1 MKSTAKKLA
10 VCAAALC
17 LLACGT
23 AVSAAAASPV
33 SGLALSGVAM
43 PWDQDVPAESIE
55 AGSYTANMLLGSSQQ
70 LSPVVRPRNSTDSV
84 VFISDDT
91 SILTVSN
98 SGVVQA
104 VGVGTTRITAAA
116 GNQICAYTI
125 VVSMDSSMIVTEMDL
140 SLSSNTIYVG
150 NSVSA
155 QLQVRPTSASN
166 YATVALTSSNEK
178 VATVNNFG
186 RVTGISPGTAT
197 ITATCG
203 SVTATTNVTVMS
215 IPNSST
221 GTASTGSSNSGQ
233 VVTVNP
239 SYVVLKP
246 GATRTLTAS
255 VKPSSASQKFTYK
268 SANSNIAT
276 VSPSGVITAV
286 GTGATSITVSNGT
299 ASAMVTVIVNR
310 SAASSSDNSSDSSST
325 ESDNDTPIEI
335 DPVVQAIQDSEDNE
349 IVFTQAEVPTV
360 TGDILNALRTTGKT
374 LCVVG
379 DGYTMQIAGSGVKS
393 TTSELD
399 TMLILTESD
408 QGIEFELDK
417 GKALPC
423 SVRIDL
429 DVSTYTRL
437 YLYNTVSNKW
447 QYLNSYTDGII
458 TADTAGRY
466 LLTNQNLKFANI
478 NWTQVRVGPGD
489 FIIISANPIPGNE
502 KSVTKIVNGLLLL
515 GAEVIYESMY
525 DVHVSGHACQEEQK
539 LMLTL
544 TKPKYFLPVHGEYK
558 QLKKHALTAASLGIP
573 TSNILIAENGSNV
586 ILSQDEIKLGEP
598 VTAGAVMVDGLG
610 VGDVGNVVLRDRKH
624 LSEDGLVIIVATV
637 DSKTG
642 KVLAGPDLVSR
653 GFVYVR
659 ENESLMDGAQSIVEN
674 ALDRCVDEHV
684 RDWNSVKTRVR
695 EALSSYIYRRT
706 KRSPMILPIL
716 MEV

>member
-186 RVTGISPGTAT
+186 RVTGIAPGTAT

-325 ESDNDTPIEI
+325 EPDNDAPIEI

-379 DGYTMQIAGSGVKS
+379 DGYTLQVSGKDVRN
-393 TTSELD
+393 TTGELN
-399 TMLILTESD
+399 TSLELQQVE
-408 QGIEFELDK
+408 QGLEFVVND
-417 GKALPC
+417 GKTVPC
-423 SVRIDL
+423 SARIDL
-429 DVSTYTRL
+429 DKSDYSRL
-437 YLYNTVSNKW
+437 YLYNETTGKW
-447 QYLNSYTDGII
+447 QYLNSYKDGVI
-458 TADTAGRY
+458 TLDTAGRY
-466 LLTNQNLKFANI
+466 LLTNENLRFANI
-478 NWTQVRVGPGD
+478 NWTF
-489 FIIISANPIPGNE
+489 FIAG
-502 KSVTKIVNGLLLL
+502 
-515 GAEVIYESMY
+515 
-525 DVHVSGHACQEEQK
+525 
-539 LMLTL
+539 
-544 TKPKYFLPVHGEYK
+544 
-558 QLKKHALTAASLGIP
+558 
-573 TSNILIAENGSNV
+573 
-586 ILSQDEIKLGEP
+586 
-598 VTAGAVMVDGLG
+598 GAVL
-610 VGDVGNVVLRDRKH
+610 VV
-624 LSEDGLVIIVATV
+624 IAVA
-637 DSKTG
+637 
-642 KVLAGPDLVSR
+642 
-653 GFVYVR
+653 
-659 ENESLMDGAQSIVEN
+659 
-674 ALDRCVDEHV
+674 
-684 RDWNSVKTRVR
+684 
-695 EALSSYIYRRT
+695 YIAFK
-706 KRSPMILPIL
+706 KRYWFW
-716 MEV
+716 

>member
-186 RVTGISPGTAT
+186 RVTGIAPGTAT

-299 ASAMVTVIVNR
+299 ASAMV
-310 SAASSSDNSSDSSST
+310 
-325 ESDNDTPIEI
+325 
-335 DPVVQAIQDSEDNE
+335 IQDSEDNE

-399 TMLILTESD
+399 TMLTLTESD

-417 GKALPC
+417 GTALPC
-423 SVRIDL
+423 SV
-429 DVSTYTRL
+429 
-437 YLYNTVSNKW
+437 
-447 QYLNSYTDGII
+447 
-458 TADTAGRY
+458 
-466 LLTNQNLKFANI
+466 LTNQNLKFANI
-478 NWTQVRVGPGD
+478 NWTF
-489 FIIISANPIPGNE
+489 FIAGGVVVVLIGIAY
-502 KSVTKIVNGLLLL
+502 VV
-515 GAEVIYESMY
+515 
-525 DVHVSGHACQEEQK
+525 
-539 LMLTL
+539 
-544 TKPKYFLPVHGEYK
+544 
-558 QLKKHALTAASLGIP
+558 LKK
-573 TSNILIAENGSNV
+573 
-586 ILSQDEIKLGEP
+586 
-598 VTAGAVMVDGLG
+598 
-610 VGDVGNVVLRDRKH
+610 RYW
-624 LSEDGLVIIVATV
+624 
-637 DSKTG
+637 
-642 KVLAGPDLVSR
+642 
-653 GFVYVR
+653 F
-659 ENESLMDGAQSIVEN
+659 
-674 ALDRCVDEHV
+674 
-684 RDWNSVKTRVR
+684 W
-695 EALSSYIYRRT
+695 
-706 KRSPMILPIL
+706 
-716 MEV
+716 

>member
-155 QLQVRPTSASN
+155 QLQVRPSSASS
-166 YATVALTSSNEK
+166 YATVTLTSSNEK

-186 RVTGISPGTAT
+186 RVTGIAPGTAT

-203 SVTATTNVTVMS
+203 SVTATTKVTVIS
-215 IPNSST
+215 IPST
-221 GTASTGSSNSGQ
+221 ETGSTSTSSNSGQ
-233 VVTVNP
+233 VVTVDP

-246 GATRTLTAS
+246 GATRTLTA
-255 VKPSSASQKFTYK
+255 KATPSSASQKFTYK
-268 SANSNIAT
+268 SANSSIAT

-310 SAASSSDNSSDSSST
+310 SASSSSEDGSSSGPTDDDNSVT
-325 ESDNDTPIEI
+325 L

-399 TMLILTESD
+399 TMLTLTETD

-417 GKALPC
+417 GHALPC

-429 DVSTYTRL
+429 DVSTYSRL
-437 YLYNTVSNKW
+437 YLYNTVSGKW

-466 LLTNQNLKFANI
+466 LLTNQNLKFANV
-478 NWTQVRVGPGD
+478 NWTF
-489 FIIISANPIPGNE
+489 FI
-502 KSVTKIVNGLLLL
+502 
-515 GAEVIYESMY
+515 
-525 DVHVSGHACQEEQK
+525 
-539 LMLTL
+539 
-544 TKPKYFLPVHGEYK
+544 
-558 QLKKHALTAASLGIP
+558 
-573 TSNILIAENGSNV
+573 
-586 ILSQDEIKLGEP
+586 
-598 VTAGAVMVDGLG
+598 AGG
-610 VGDVGNVVLRDRKH
+610 VVV
-624 LSEDGLVIIVATV
+624 VIIGVA
-637 DSKTG
+637 
-642 KVLAGPDLVSR
+642 
-653 GFVYVR
+653 
-659 ENESLMDGAQSIVEN
+659 
-674 ALDRCVDEHV
+674 
-684 RDWNSVKTRVR
+684 
-695 EALSSYIYRRT
+695 YIAFK
-706 KRSPMILPIL
+706 KRYWFW
-716 MEV
+716 

>member
-186 RVTGISPGTAT
+186 RVTGIAPGTAT

-310 SAASSSDNSSDSSST
+310 TASTSGSSGDTSGEGTEDNVTTDAT
-325 ESDNDTPIEI
+325 
-335 DPVVQAIQDSEDNE
+335 VAAIQNAAGEEVSLYQSDVPAITGE
-349 IVFTQAEVPTV
+349 I
-360 TGDILNALRTTGKT
+360 LSALRTTGRSLIVLGEDYT
-374 LCVVG
+374 LRI
-379 DGYTMQIAGSGVKS
+379 DGTSIKS
-393 TTSELD
+393 TQGGFSTA
-399 TMLILTESD
+399 LTFAPDENGLSFQLGES
-408 QGIEFELDK
+408 G
-417 GKALPC
+417 ALPC
-423 SVRIDL
+423 VVQITLTGENAAYS
-429 DVSTYTRL
+429 RL
-437 YLYNTVSNKW
+437 YLHNTASEKW
-447 QYLNSYTDGII
+447 QFLNSYKDGTI
-458 TADTAGRY
+458 TADTAGSY
-466 LLTNQNLKFANI
+466 LLTNQNLRFTNI
-478 NWTQVRVGPGD
+478 NWTF
-489 FIIISANPIPGNE
+489 FIAAG
-502 KSVTKIVNGLLLL
+502 
-515 GAEVIYESMY
+515 
-525 DVHVSGHACQEEQK
+525 
-539 LMLTL
+539 
-544 TKPKYFLPVHGEYK
+544 
-558 QLKKHALTAASLGIP
+558 ALTVVC
-573 TSNILIAENGSNV
+573 LIV
-586 ILSQDEIKLGEP
+586 YI
-598 VTAGAVMVDGLG
+598 AV
-610 VGDVGNVVLRDRKH
+610 K
-624 LSEDGLVIIVATV
+624 
-637 DSKTG
+637 
-642 KVLAGPDLVSR
+642 
-653 GFVYVR
+653 
-659 ENESLMDGAQSIVEN
+659 
-674 ALDRCVDEHV
+674 
-684 RDWNSVKTRVR
+684 
-695 EALSSYIYRRT
+695 
-706 KRSPMILPIL
+706 KRYWFW
-716 MEV
+716 

>member
-1 MKSTAKKLA
+1 MKLNPKQLA
-10 VCAAALC
+10 ASAALLGVLACAAALP
-17 LLACGT
+17 A
-23 AVSAAAASPV
+23 SAAGPV
-33 SGLALSGVAM
+33 TTPLALTLPKVSF
-43 PWDQDVPAESIE
+43 PWDKVTAESIE
-55 AGSYTANMLLGSSQQ
+55 TGSYDAAPLAGTAQQ
-70 LSPVVRPRNSTDSV
+70 LSPVTTPANAASKNGVTYVSDNPNVVSVDSE
-84 VFISDDT
+84 
-91 SILTVSN
+91 
-98 SGVVQA
+98 GVAQA
-104 VGVGTTRITAAA
+104 VGLGTANITATC
-116 GNQICAYTI
+116 GGVSCTYTI
-125 VVSMDSSMIVTEMDL
+125 TPQPDASMIATEMDITLASSTIAVGETTSL
-140 SLSSNTIYVG
+140 SLAV
-150 NSVSA
+150 
-155 QLQVRPTSASN
+155 LPTSAAN
-166 YATVALTSSNEK
+166 YINVSLSSSNEK

-186 RVTGISPGTAT
+186 KVTGVAPGTAT

-215 IPNSST
+215 IPNSGTS
-221 GTASTGSSNSGQ
+221 TASTGSSNSGQ

-399 TMLILTESD
+399 TMLTLTESD

-437 YLYNTVSNKW
+437 YLYNAVSNKW

-478 NWTQVRVGPGD
+478 NWTF
-489 FIIISANPIPGNE
+489 FIAGGVVVVLIGIAY
-502 KSVTKIVNGLLLL
+502 VV
-515 GAEVIYESMY
+515 
-525 DVHVSGHACQEEQK
+525 
-539 LMLTL
+539 
-544 TKPKYFLPVHGEYK
+544 
-558 QLKKHALTAASLGIP
+558 LKK
-573 TSNILIAENGSNV
+573 
-586 ILSQDEIKLGEP
+586 
-598 VTAGAVMVDGLG
+598 
-610 VGDVGNVVLRDRKH
+610 RYW
-624 LSEDGLVIIVATV
+624 
-637 DSKTG
+637 
-642 KVLAGPDLVSR
+642 
-653 GFVYVR
+653 F
-659 ENESLMDGAQSIVEN
+659 
-674 ALDRCVDEHV
+674 
-684 RDWNSVKTRVR
+684 W
-695 EALSSYIYRRT
+695 
-706 KRSPMILPIL
+706 
-716 MEV
+716 

>member
-33 SGLALSGVAM
+33 SGLALSGVTM

-91 SILTVSN
+91 SILTVSS

-125 VVSMDSSMIVTEMDL
+125 AVSMDSSMIVTEMDL

-186 RVTGISPGTAT
+186 RVTGIAPGTAT

-203 SVTATTNVTVMS
+203 SVTASTKVTVIS
-215 IPNSST
+215 IPNET
-221 GTASTGSSNSGQ
+221 GTTTASSSSNSGQ
-233 VVTVNP
+233 VITVTP
-239 SYVVLKP
+239 SYIVLKP
-246 GATRTLTAS
+246 GATRTLSAS

-325 ESDNDTPIEI
+325 DPDNDTPIEI
-335 DPVVQAIQDSEDNE
+335 DPVVQAIQDSEDSE

-399 TMLILTESD
+399 TMLTLTETD

-478 NWTQVRVGPGD
+478 NWTF
-489 FIIISANPIPGNE
+489 FIAGGVVVVLIGIAY
-502 KSVTKIVNGLLLL
+502 VV
-515 GAEVIYESMY
+515 
-525 DVHVSGHACQEEQK
+525 
-539 LMLTL
+539 
-544 TKPKYFLPVHGEYK
+544 
-558 QLKKHALTAASLGIP
+558 LKK
-573 TSNILIAENGSNV
+573 
-586 ILSQDEIKLGEP
+586 
-598 VTAGAVMVDGLG
+598 
-610 VGDVGNVVLRDRKH
+610 RYW
-624 LSEDGLVIIVATV
+624 
-637 DSKTG
+637 
-642 KVLAGPDLVSR
+642 
-653 GFVYVR
+653 F
-659 ENESLMDGAQSIVEN
+659 
-674 ALDRCVDEHV
+674 
-684 RDWNSVKTRVR
+684 W
-695 EALSSYIYRRT
+695 
-706 KRSPMILPIL
+706 
-716 MEV
+716 

>member
-33 SGLALSGVAM
+33 SGLALSGVTM

-91 SILTVSN
+91 SILTVSS

-125 VVSMDSSMIVTEMDL
+125 AVSMDSSMIVTEMDL

-186 RVTGISPGTAT
+186 RVTGIAPGTAT

-203 SVTATTNVTVMS
+203 SVTASTKVTVIS
-215 IPNSST
+215 IPNET
-221 GTASTGSSNSGQ
+221 GTTTASSSSNSGQ
-233 VVTVNP
+233 VVTVTP
-239 SYVVLKP
+239 SYIVLKP
-246 GATRTLTAS
+246 GATRTLSAS

-299 ASAMVTVIVNR
+299 ASTMVTVIVNR

-325 ESDNDTPIEI
+325 DPDNDTPIEI
-335 DPVVQAIQDSEDNE
+335 DPVVQAIQDSEDSE

-399 TMLILTESD
+399 TMLTLTETN

-478 NWTQVRVGPGD
+478 NWTF
-489 FIIISANPIPGNE
+489 FIAGGVVVVLIGIAY
-502 KSVTKIVNGLLLL
+502 VV
-515 GAEVIYESMY
+515 
-525 DVHVSGHACQEEQK
+525 
-539 LMLTL
+539 
-544 TKPKYFLPVHGEYK
+544 
-558 QLKKHALTAASLGIP
+558 LKK
-573 TSNILIAENGSNV
+573 
-586 ILSQDEIKLGEP
+586 
-598 VTAGAVMVDGLG
+598 
-610 VGDVGNVVLRDRKH
+610 RYW
-624 LSEDGLVIIVATV
+624 
-637 DSKTG
+637 
-642 KVLAGPDLVSR
+642 
-653 GFVYVR
+653 F
-659 ENESLMDGAQSIVEN
+659 
-674 ALDRCVDEHV
+674 
-684 RDWNSVKTRVR
+684 W
-695 EALSSYIYRRT
+695 
-706 KRSPMILPIL
+706 
-716 MEV
+716 

>member
-43 PWDQDVPAESIE
+43 PWDQDVPAQSIQ

-140 SLSSNTIYVG
+140 SLSSNTIYVDH
-150 NSVSA
+150 SVSA

-166 YATVALTSSNEK
+166 YATVPLTSSNEK
-178 VATVNNFG
+178 IATVNNFG
-186 RVTGISPGTAT
+186 RVTGIAPGTAT

-310 SAASSSDNSSDSSST
+310 TASTSGSSSDTSGEGT
-325 ESDNDTPIEI
+325 EDNVTTDAT
-335 DPVVQAIQDSEDNE
+335 VAAIQNAAGEEVSLYQSDVPAITGE
-349 IVFTQAEVPTV
+349 I
-360 TGDILNALRTTGKT
+360 LSALRTTGRSLIVLGEDYT
-374 LCVVG
+374 LRI
-379 DGYTMQIAGSGVKS
+379 DGTSIKS
-393 TTSELD
+393 TQGGFSTA
-399 TMLILTESD
+399 LTFVPDENGLSFQLGES
-408 QGIEFELDK
+408 G
-417 GKALPC
+417 ALPC
-423 SVRIDL
+423 VVQITLTGENAAYS
-429 DVSTYTRL
+429 RL
-437 YLYNTVSNKW
+437 YLHNTASEKW
-447 QYLNSYTDGII
+447 QFLNSYKDGTI
-458 TADTAGRY
+458 TADTAGSY
-466 LLTNQNLKFANI
+466 LLTNQNLRFTNI
-478 NWTQVRVGPGD
+478 NWTF
-489 FIIISANPIPGNE
+489 FIAAG
-502 KSVTKIVNGLLLL
+502 
-515 GAEVIYESMY
+515 
-525 DVHVSGHACQEEQK
+525 
-539 LMLTL
+539 
-544 TKPKYFLPVHGEYK
+544 
-558 QLKKHALTAASLGIP
+558 ALTVVC
-573 TSNILIAENGSNV
+573 LIV
-586 ILSQDEIKLGEP
+586 YI
-598 VTAGAVMVDGLG
+598 AV
-610 VGDVGNVVLRDRKH
+610 K
-624 LSEDGLVIIVATV
+624 
-637 DSKTG
+637 
-642 KVLAGPDLVSR
+642 
-653 GFVYVR
+653 
-659 ENESLMDGAQSIVEN
+659 
-674 ALDRCVDEHV
+674 
-684 RDWNSVKTRVR
+684 
-695 EALSSYIYRRT
+695 
-706 KRSPMILPIL
+706 KRYWFW
-716 MEV
+716 

>member
-186 RVTGISPGTAT
+186 RVTGIAPGTAT

-310 SAASSSDNSSDSSST
+310 TASTSGSSSDTSGEGT
-325 ESDNDTPIEI
+325 EDNVTTDAT
-335 DPVVQAIQDSEDNE
+335 VAAIQNAAGEEVSLYQSDVPAITGE
-349 IVFTQAEVPTV
+349 I
-360 TGDILNALRTTGKT
+360 LSALRTTGRSLIVLGEDYT
-374 LCVVG
+374 LRI
-379 DGYTMQIAGSGVKS
+379 DGTSIKS
-393 TTSELD
+393 TQGGFSTA
-399 TMLILTESD
+399 LTFAPDENGLSFQLGES
-408 QGIEFELDK
+408 G
-417 GKALPC
+417 ALPC
-423 SVRIDL
+423 VVQITLTGENAAYS
-429 DVSTYTRL
+429 RL
-437 YLYNTVSNKW
+437 YLAQRQLET
-447 QYLNSYTDGII
+447 L
-458 TADTAGRY
+458 
-466 LLTNQNLKFANI
+466 
-478 NWTQVRVGPGD
+478 
-489 FIIISANPIPGNE
+489 
-502 KSVTKIVNGLLLL
+502 
-515 GAEVIYESMY
+515 
-525 DVHVSGHACQEEQK
+525 EE
-539 LMLTL
+539 
-544 TKPKYFLPVHGEYK
+544 
-558 QLKKHALTAASLGIP
+558 
-573 TSNILIAENGSNV
+573 
-586 ILSQDEIKLGEP
+586 
-598 VTAGAVMVDGLG
+598 
-610 VGDVGNVVLRDRKH
+610 
-624 LSEDGLVIIVATV
+624 EDA
-637 DSKTG
+637 
-642 KVLAGPDLVSR
+642 
-653 GFVYVR
+653 
-659 ENESLMDGAQSIVEN
+659 
-674 ALDRCVDEHV
+674 
-684 RDWNSVKTRVR
+684 
-695 EALSSYIYRRT
+695 
-706 KRSPMILPIL
+706 
-716 MEV
+716 

>member
-1 MKSTAKKLA
+1 M
-10 VCAAALC
+10 
-17 LLACGT
+17 
-23 AVSAAAASPV
+23 
-33 SGLALSGVAM
+33 
-43 PWDQDVPAESIE
+43 
-55 AGSYTANMLLGSSQQ
+55 
-70 LSPVVRPRNSTDSV
+70 
-84 VFISDDT
+84 
-91 SILTVSN
+91 
-98 SGVVQA
+98 
-104 VGVGTTRITAAA
+104 
-116 GNQICAYTI
+116 
-125 VVSMDSSMIVTEMDL
+125 
-140 SLSSNTIYVG
+140 
-150 NSVSA
+150 
-155 QLQVRPTSASN
+155 
-166 YATVALTSSNEK
+166 
-178 VATVNNFG
+178 
-186 RVTGISPGTAT
+186 
-197 ITATCG
+197 
-203 SVTATTNVTVMS
+203 TATTNVTVMS

-437 YLYNTVSNKW
+437 YLYNAVSNKW

-478 NWTQVRVGPGD
+478 NWTF
-489 FIIISANPIPGNE
+489 FIAGGVVVVLIGIAY
-502 KSVTKIVNGLLLL
+502 VV
-515 GAEVIYESMY
+515 
-525 DVHVSGHACQEEQK
+525 
-539 LMLTL
+539 
-544 TKPKYFLPVHGEYK
+544 
-558 QLKKHALTAASLGIP
+558 LKK
-573 TSNILIAENGSNV
+573 
-586 ILSQDEIKLGEP
+586 
-598 VTAGAVMVDGLG
+598 
-610 VGDVGNVVLRDRKH
+610 RYW
-624 LSEDGLVIIVATV
+624 
-637 DSKTG
+637 
-642 KVLAGPDLVSR
+642 
-653 GFVYVR
+653 F
-659 ENESLMDGAQSIVEN
+659 
-674 ALDRCVDEHV
+674 
-684 RDWNSVKTRVR
+684 W
-695 EALSSYIYRRT
+695 
-706 KRSPMILPIL
+706 
-716 MEV
+716 

>member
-10 VCAAALC
+10 VCAAAFC

-33 SGLALSGVAM
+33 SGLALSGITM
-43 PWDQDVPAESIE
+43 PWDQNVPAESIE

-84 VFISDDT
+84 VYISDDT

-98 SGVVQA
+98 TGVVQA

-186 RVTGISPGTAT
+186 RVTGIAPGTAT

-255 VKPSSASQKFTYK
+255 VKPSSASQKFTFK

-299 ASAMVTVIVNR
+299 ASARVTVIVNR
-310 SAASSSDNSSDSSST
+310 SAASEQFRNGISARDHVFAVHAVIGREYGPGSFRHILFRGRLLFADRGVRRFFAAFFSEIFFSVLCVFHIYSFLLSADYASDCSSS
-325 ESDNDTPIEI
+325 SS
-335 DPVVQAIQDSEDNE
+335 SE
-349 IVFTQAEVPTV
+349 TV
-360 TGDILNALRTTGKT
+360 T
-374 LCVVG
+374 
-379 DGYTMQIAGSGVKS
+379 SS
-393 TTSELD
+393 
-399 TMLILTESD
+399 
-408 QGIEFELDK
+408 
-417 GKALPC
+417 
-423 SVRIDL
+423 
-429 DVSTYTRL
+429 
-437 YLYNTVSNKW
+437 
-447 QYLNSYTDGII
+447 II
-458 TADTAGRY
+458 
-466 LLTNQNLKFANI
+466 
-478 NWTQVRVGPGD
+478 
-489 FIIISANPIPGNE
+489 
-502 KSVTKIVNGLLLL
+502 
-515 GAEVIYESMY
+515 
-525 DVHVSGHACQEEQK
+525 
-539 LMLTL
+539 
-544 TKPKYFLPVHGEYK
+544 
-558 QLKKHALTAASLGIP
+558 
-573 TSNILIAENGSNV
+573 
-586 ILSQDEIKLGEP
+586 
-598 VTAGAVMVDGLG
+598 
-610 VGDVGNVVLRDRKH
+610 
-624 LSEDGLVIIVATV
+624 
-637 DSKTG
+637 
-642 KVLAGPDLVSR
+642 
-653 GFVYVR
+653 
-659 ENESLMDGAQSIVEN
+659 
-674 ALDRCVDEHV
+674 
-684 RDWNSVKTRVR
+684 
-695 EALSSYIYRRT
+695 
-706 KRSPMILPIL
+706 
-716 MEV
+716 

>member
-1 MKSTAKKLA
+1 MKSTAKKLV

-125 VVSMDSSMIVTEMDL
+125 SVSMDSTMIVTEMDL
-140 SLSSNTIYVG
+140 ALSSNTIYVG

-155 QLQVRPTSASN
+155 SLQVRPSSASQ
-166 YATVALTSSNEK
+166 YATISLTSSNEK
-178 VATVNNFG
+178 VATVNSFCRG
-186 RVTGISPGTAT
+186 AGGGPGPPPPPPPR
-197 ITATCG
+197 G

-325 ESDNDTPIEI
+325 EPDNDTPIEI

-437 YLYNTVSNKW
+437 YLYNAVSNKW

-478 NWTQVRVGPGD
+478 NWTF
-489 FIIISANPIPGNE
+489 FIAGGVVVVLIGIAY
-502 KSVTKIVNGLLLL
+502 VV
-515 GAEVIYESMY
+515 
-525 DVHVSGHACQEEQK
+525 
-539 LMLTL
+539 
-544 TKPKYFLPVHGEYK
+544 
-558 QLKKHALTAASLGIP
+558 LKK
-573 TSNILIAENGSNV
+573 
-586 ILSQDEIKLGEP
+586 
-598 VTAGAVMVDGLG
+598 
-610 VGDVGNVVLRDRKH
+610 RYW
-624 LSEDGLVIIVATV
+624 
-637 DSKTG
+637 
-642 KVLAGPDLVSR
+642 
-653 GFVYVR
+653 F
-659 ENESLMDGAQSIVEN
+659 
-674 ALDRCVDEHV
+674 
-684 RDWNSVKTRVR
+684 W
-695 EALSSYIYRRT
+695 
-706 KRSPMILPIL
+706 
-716 MEV
+716 

>member
-10 VCAAALC
+10 VCAAAFC

-186 RVTGISPGTAT
+186 RVTGIAPGTAT

-286 GTGATSITVSNGT
+286 GTGATSITV
-299 ASAMVTVIVNR
+299 
-310 SAASSSDNSSDSSST
+310 ST

-437 YLYNTVSNKW
+437 YLYNAVSNKW

-478 NWTQVRVGPGD
+478 NWTF
-489 FIIISANPIPGNE
+489 FIAGGVVVVLIGIAY
-502 KSVTKIVNGLLLL
+502 VV
-515 GAEVIYESMY
+515 
-525 DVHVSGHACQEEQK
+525 
-539 LMLTL
+539 
-544 TKPKYFLPVHGEYK
+544 
-558 QLKKHALTAASLGIP
+558 LKK
-573 TSNILIAENGSNV
+573 
-586 ILSQDEIKLGEP
+586 
-598 VTAGAVMVDGLG
+598 
-610 VGDVGNVVLRDRKH
+610 RYW
-624 LSEDGLVIIVATV
+624 
-637 DSKTG
+637 
-642 KVLAGPDLVSR
+642 
-653 GFVYVR
+653 F
-659 ENESLMDGAQSIVEN
+659 
-674 ALDRCVDEHV
+674 
-684 RDWNSVKTRVR
+684 W
-695 EALSSYIYRRT
+695 
-706 KRSPMILPIL
+706 
-716 MEV
+716 